1 MQPAGGSLLCAA
13 GAGGYHPIHYARC
26 KIKRS
31 FVGGKTV
38 ITANLE
44 TLSLDRISFLR
55 KAVLFHKR
63 QYAGFRL
70 VPLKVSAVQRLFHY
84 ALCIWLMGPA
94 LFSLGCTR
102 CLQNP
107 APICISVM
115 S

>member
-1 MQPAGGSLLCAA
+1 VQLAGGSLLCAA
-13 GAGGYHPIHYARC
+13 GAGDYHPIHYARY

-31 FVGGKTV
+31 SVGGKTV
-38 ITANLE
+38 ITANFE
-44 TLSLDRISFLR
+44 TLSLGRISFLR

-63 QYAGFRL
+63 QYARFHR
-70 VPLKVSAVQRLFHY
+70 VPLKVSTVQRLFHY

-94 LFSLGCTR
+94 LFILGCTR